1 MQETSF
7 PFQVIVGDDGS
18 NDGTVKKI
26 KEWQSRYPDRIRLVI
41 QERDHTKKYIG
52 LVRASRNRLSLLKL
66 VDTPYFAF
74 LDGDDYYTDKYKF
87 QKQYDILE
95 KPENSDCVGCGHNMR
110 MFMEDNPL
118 KSVII
123 PGKLIKQGKYDP
135 KKYWKNYYF
144 STDTIVFRSNY
155 IKEFPLDLDIVRD
168 FFDDNIITFYFIKYG
183 PLYFLKDCMS
193 DYRKKADGLWSVER
207 EDLNCICELLG
218 VDFEN
223 KINPKM
229 KGISIKRHLDSFI
242 KFSDNHD
249 LFENVDEAYLDIAKK
264 FNCPIT
270 RRALEKKHLF
280 TSDWTKDTK
289 IINAIRTQRRIESLP
304 ALPFKV
310 ANRIFSLPN
319 LPLRVVHKISGR
331 LFHS

>member
-1 MQETSF
+1 MEGNKLSVLVTFYNQEKYVDDALESIFMQETSF

-41 QERDHTKKYIG
+41 QERDHTKKSIG

-183 PLYFLKDCMS
+183 PLYL
-193 DYRKKADGLWSVER
+193 
-207 EDLNCICELLG
+207 
-218 VDFEN
+218 
-223 KINPKM
+223 
-229 KGISIKRHLDSFI
+229 
-242 KFSDNHD
+242 
-249 LFENVDEAYLDIAKK
+249 
-264 FNCPIT
+264 
-270 RRALEKKHLF
+270 
-280 TSDWTKDTK
+280 
-289 IINAIRTQRRIESLP
+289 
-304 ALPFKV
+304 
-310 ANRIFSLPN
+310 
-319 LPLRVVHKISGR
+319 
-331 LFHS
+331 